1 MTHEAERDYDDV
13 VADFF
18 RDAFGDQWV
27 DDSVEL
33 PSGRRPDMVVQSPLQ
48 TLYVEVENDA
58 ESTIAGAGQACLYA
72 GEGIYRNE
80 EQALPV
86 VVSPHWDYP
95 EHDYLRQ
102 FVVTVTVPTDY
113 ERGDLQP

>member
-1 MTHEAERDYDDV
+1 MTHEPERDYDDV
-13 VADFF
+13 VAQFF
-18 RDAFGDQWV
+18 RDAFGPQWV

-33 PSGRRPDMVVQSPLQ
+33 PSGRRPDMVVQTPLQ
-48 TLYVEVENDA
+48 TAYVEVENDA
-58 ESTIAGAGQACLYA
+58 EATIHGAGQAVLYA
-72 GEGIYRNE
+72 GEGIVEYG

-95 EHDYLRQ
+95 EHDFLQQ

-113 ERGDLQP
+113 ESGDLDA